1 MTVTLKPKTE
11 ITVPKSIRRK
21 AGIKPGD
28 RFEFT
33 VTGRVINIIP
43 KLSPDELQ
51 DEREIRDPKIR
62 AAIQEGYKEF
72 LAGKTRPIEEFFTE
86 RDARSA
92 KPPRRRSR
100 T

>member
-28 RFEFT
+28 RVEFS
-33 VTGRVINIIP
+33 VSGRVINIIP

-51 DEREIRDPKIR
+51 DDRDVRNPKIR
-62 AAIQEGYKEF
+62 AAIRKSHQEF
-72 LAGKTRPIEEFFTE
+72 LAGKSRPAEEFFASRASRT
-86 RDARSA
+86 
-92 KPPRRRSR
+92 KKRSR
-100 T
+100 